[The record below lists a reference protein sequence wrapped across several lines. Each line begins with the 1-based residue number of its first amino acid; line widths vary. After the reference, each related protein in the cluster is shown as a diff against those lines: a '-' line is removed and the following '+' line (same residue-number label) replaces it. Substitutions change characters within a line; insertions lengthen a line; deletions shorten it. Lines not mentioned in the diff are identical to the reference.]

1 MVTKRKNAENLKTH
15 TFDSASSYDTLS
27 GLEAV
32 DKSSSWEILQ
42 PLLSELVHIS
52 HYDDVTLVVTVEDT
66 GAGIPQHAK
75 NQIFTPFMQ
84 ADSSIARNYGG
95 TGIGLSISKSLV
107 ELMGGQMSFVSRS
120 DIGSTFAFT
129 IVFTNC
135 DQCTNIDI
143 KRKTFSFPI
152 KGINAVVVDDRSLRG
167 AITKYHLQRL
177 GITVQNISN
186 LMDALVL
193 VTGQNSHLW
202 QR

>member
-1 MVTKRKNAENLKTH
+1 MVTKRKNAAIYNTH
-15 TFDSASSYDTLS
+15 TFDSTNSYDTLS
-27 GLEAV
+27 GLEAA

-42 PLLSELVHIS
+42 PLLSEFVHIS
-52 HYDDVTLVVTVEDT
+52 DYDVTLVVTVEDT
-66 GAGIPQHAK
+66 GIGIPQHAK

-84 ADSSIARNYGG
+84 ADSSISRNYGG

-107 ELMGGQMSFVSRS
+107 ELMGGQMSFISRS

-129 IVFTNC
+129 SMFTKC
-135 DQCTNIDI
+135 DQSTNIDI
-143 KRKTFSFPI
+143 KRKTFSFPN
-152 KGINAVVVDDRSLRG
+152 KGINAVVVDDRPIRG

-193 VTGQNSHLW
+193 VTGENSRLL